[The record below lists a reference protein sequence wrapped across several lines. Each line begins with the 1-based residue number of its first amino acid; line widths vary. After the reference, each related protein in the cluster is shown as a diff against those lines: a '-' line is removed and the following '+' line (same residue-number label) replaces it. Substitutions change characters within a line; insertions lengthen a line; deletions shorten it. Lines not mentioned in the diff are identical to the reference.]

1 MFIMR
6 FFIWISSFV
15 LFFIDFLNFVRV
27 VLIVILK
34 VFVLGMIFF
43 IDGKK

>member
-6 FFIWISSFV
+6 FFIWILSFV